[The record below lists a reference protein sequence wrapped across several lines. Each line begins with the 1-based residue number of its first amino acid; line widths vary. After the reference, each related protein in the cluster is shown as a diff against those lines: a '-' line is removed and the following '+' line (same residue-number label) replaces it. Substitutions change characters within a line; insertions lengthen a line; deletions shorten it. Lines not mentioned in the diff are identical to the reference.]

1 MTSDRT
7 SRSRFFFVNT
17 IEVSSHHDLYLLRA
31 QVIQFLSTAL
41 SKAQAKKSDFIRPR
55 DSSEAPEWCKKIITL
70 EIPLRDRPVFI
81 AFPMLAYGTG
91 QQPGA
96 RGGSRYSSAPCL
108 RRVRRKAA
116 ISAVCLGSL
125 RVPERCCSL
134 RGPKSVHDRKHRSA
148 NCY

>member
-7 SRSRFFFVNT
+7 SRSRFFFCK
-17 IEVSSHHDLYLLRA
+17 HDLYLLRA
-31 QVIQFLSTAL
+31 QVIRFLSTAL

-81 AFPMLAYGTG
+81 ALPMLAYGTG

-116 ISAVCLGSL
+116 ISAVCLGS
-125 RVPERCCSL
+125 